1 MPDIEFLKKLPC
13 PTEGRLPEWYFTFG
27 QRIIILRRALSWSQA
42 HAERMLHAGEG
53 VVRQHEARRRRR
65 PRLALLL
72 RLRRLEAEYA
82 EEVQTYLTVAAADN
96 RKRIRPRRVPFTR
109 PPDLQEA
116 LGRIGATEIRGLI
129 YLNKPRSVKRRT
141 KRRCACQA

>member
-72 RLRRLEAEYA
+72 RLRRLEAEYM
-82 EEVQTYLTVAAADN
+82 QRKSRRTLPSPPPITVSVSAPAGSLSQD
-96 RKRIRPRRVPFTR
+96 RPIF
-109 PPDLQEA
+109 
-116 LGRIGATEIRGLI
+116 
-129 YLNKPRSVKRRT
+129 KRRWAELEQPKSADLYT
-141 KRRCACQA
+141 